1 MERVTPTHA
10 NTQRG
15 EGGEK
20 VCEYNP
26 STLGESQKFKG
37 CPQLQTTEQVQ
48 GYPSLHKTLST
59 IDK

>member
-26 STLGESQKFKG
+26 STLGESQKFKVVLSYR
-37 CPQLQTTEQVQ
+37 LQNRSKAILVYTRLCRQ
-48 GYPSLHKTLST
+48 
-59 IDK
+59 